1 MIIGQLGL
9 IPVKLKHG
17 DKLYEAQW
25 ACDLIVDPEYRKLGT
40 GKKLFE
46 AGINRDK
53 ITLGNNPSP
62 KAEALMLKSGF
73 NPINSGRLMVFP
85 LDPKQLVSW
94 AVPKKYSFAVSPFSK
109 IIKPYFSYKKNKL
122 KCSEKVFEKCS
133 WKDVAELLK
142 IRQIKNM
149 DIQILHDEN
158 FMKWRASGFQNYF
171 PEVSAM
177 RTSGGSYALF
187 SYFKPYFNIYEWY
200 CAEESDFESIFSGL
214 LKIASDE
221 KATTVQIISN
231 NEKERRLLSDT
242 GFIRSRNNEK
252 IIYYSQKVRFTG
264 SEYFYFTL
272 YDTDL
277 NL

>member
-1 MIIGQLGL
+1 M
-9 IPVKLKHG
+9 LKHG

-25 ACDLIVDPEYRKLGT
+25 ACDLIVDPEFRKLGT

-62 KAEALMLKSGF
+62 KAETLMLNSGF
-73 NPINSGRLMVFP
+73 EPINSGRLMVFP

-94 AVPKKYSFAVSPFSK
+94 AVPKKYSFAVSPVSK
-109 IIKPYFSYKKNKL
+109 IIKPYFSYKKNIL
-122 KCSEKVFEKCS
+122 RNSGKVFEICS

-142 IRQIKNM
+142 NRQKDIK
-149 DIQILHDEN
+149 DLSILHDEN
-158 FMKWRASGFQNYF
+158 FLNWRASGFQNYF
-171 PEVSAM
+171 PEVKAM
-177 RTSGGSYALF
+177 RTTGGSYALF

-200 CAEESDFESIFSGL
+200 CAEESDFKSMFSGL
-214 LKIASDE
+214 LKIASDD
-221 KATTVQIISN
+221 KAATVQLVSN
-231 NEKERRLLSDT
+231 NENERRLLSGI
-242 GFIRSRNNEK
+242 GFVRSRNNEK